1 MIHRYTNHNP
11 KTSISTAAGNSSRQ
25 ACWQKRRSC
34 PQKKQKEKIANKFHP
49 KKKAKHNP
57 NQALGI
63 PARYTGKQT
72 QRGREEGHEPRTG
85 GRSKPRRWRLRSGGA
100 PRRLLALLLQQQS
113 PGPHRPIQE
122 RLTTLVKVTFLRERE
137 AHGRRN
143 KGEEVE
149 TGGEERSCIPRP
161 GVVLKSVEHERP
173 VRRRDEVAGPHK
185 KAIHPRALY
194 CAFRGHFR
202 HFVLPHR
209 MRGRGRPGP
218 APGGRHVCSPVSAVH
233 GAWPRRYHLP
243 QSLTSGP
250 TRRGAHESV
259 FICGC

>member
-34 PQKKQKEKIANKFHP
+34 PQKKQKEKIANNFHP

-218 APGGRHVCSPVSAVH
+218 APGGRHVCSPVSAV
-233 GAWPRRYHLP
+233 GGLATEVPSATITDKRADNTR
-243 QSLTSGP
+243 GP
-250 TRRGAHESV
+250 
-259 FICGC
+259 